1 MLEKITDTFS
11 SIVRTIS
18 GKSTITEK
26 NIEDSVEQIKMAL
39 LEADVN
45 LRVVR
50 RFVNSTI
57 EEAKGEKVL
66 KAVAPGQQFVKI
78 IYDKIVAMLG
88 DEEKTELSLRG
99 PDVTTVILMLGLQGA
114 GKTTASHKLAL
125 KLKKQ
130 GRRPLLAACD
140 LVRPAA
146 VEQLSVLGEKIG
158 VPVYKENSKD
168 AVKNAE
174 DALKYA
180 KKNQY
185 DTLIID
191 TAGRL
196 QIDADM
202 MDELA
207 RIKKAVSPD
216 EVLLVADAMTGQN
229 AVDIA
234 KTFDEQLGLTGVILT
249 KFDSDARGGA
259 ALSLKTITGKPILF
273 IGTGEK
279 SEDFETFHPE
289 RIASRILGM
298 GDVVSLVEKA
308 QETVDAQEAERLQ
321 KRMMKN
327 EFTLDDMLSQFQQ
340 VKKMGSMQSLLD
352 MIPGMANQNVDL
364 SGMKR
369 QEAIIQSM
377 TKKERANH
385 LIIGPGRR
393 KRIAAGSGTSV
404 AEVNKLLKQ
413 FEKTKL
419 TMKKLTRNKG
429 MQSRMMSQLGM
440 SPDSLSGMDM
450 SKLQDL
456 AKRFGR

>member
-66 KAVAPGQQFVKI
+66 KAVDPGQQFVKI

-168 AVKNAE
+168 AVKNAA